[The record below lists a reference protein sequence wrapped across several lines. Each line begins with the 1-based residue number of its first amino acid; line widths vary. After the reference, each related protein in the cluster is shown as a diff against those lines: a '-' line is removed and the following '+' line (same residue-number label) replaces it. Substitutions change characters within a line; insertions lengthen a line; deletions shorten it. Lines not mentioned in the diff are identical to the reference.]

1 MEAAVEEAK
10 GTTVRDEKKGK
21 RKWLSRIVNFM
32 IYGGWILV
40 IGLVLVIAVL
50 ISYWSK

>member
-1 MEAAVEEAK
+1 METAVEEARGAVVK
-10 GTTVRDEKKGK
+10 DEKKGK
-21 RKWLSRIVNFM
+21 RKWLNRIVNFM